1 MTDNDKPVNEESGD
15 EENFA
20 DMLASSFAATP
31 CLAPGDKVEAK
42 ILKISGEWIFLDT
55 GRKGEGVIE
64 RKEFLDGEGNPTVRE
79 GDMVTAWFLSS
90 HHNEMRFTTKVGG
103 GVAGNAQLEDAW
115 RSGIPVEGRVEK
127 EIKGGFEVKIGGTV
141 RAFCPY
147 SQMGLKRIADPAAY
161 VGQQLSFRITE
172 YAEKGR
178 NIVLSHRAVLEEQ
191 QQQEKERLKD
201 TLQTGQLVTGTVTSL
216 RDFGAFVD
224 IGGVEGLIPMAEV
237 GWGRVTDIR
246 DALSEGQQVQ
256 VVIKQL
262 DWDNNRISLSLRETL
277 ADPWEK
283 AVMMYPEGS
292 FHTGRVARLAQFGAF
307 VTLGEGIDGLIHI
320 SRLGAGKR
328 INHPREV
335 LKEGEEVEVK
345 VESVDRD
352 NRRISL
358 ALAGV
363 ARAAEEEEAT
373 LASFRKSAVESSAQS
388 LGSLGELLK
397 ARLEK
402 GKKK

>member
-1 MTDNDKPVNEESGD
+1 MTDNDKPVNDENNG

-20 DMLASSFAATP
+20 DMLARSFAATP
-31 CLAPGDKVEAK
+31 RLAPGDKVEAK
-42 ILKISGEWIFLDT
+42 VLKISGEWVFLDT
-55 GRKGEGVIE
+55 GRKGEGVLE
-64 RKEFLDGEGNPTVRE
+64 RKELLDGEGNLTVRE
-79 GDMVTAWFLSS
+79 GDTVTAWFLSS
-90 HHNEMRFTTKVGG
+90 HNNEMRFTTKVGG
-103 GVAGNAQLEDAW
+103 GGGGNAQLEDAW

-127 EIKGGFEVKIGGTV
+127 EIKGGFEVKLGTV

-147 SQMGLKRIADPAAY
+147 SQMGLKRVADAAVY
-161 VGQQLSFRITE
+161 VGQHLSFRITE

-178 NIVLSHRAVLEEQ
+178 NIVLSHRAVLEDLQ
-191 QQQEKERLKD
+191 RQEKERLKSS
-201 TLQTGQLVTGTVTSL
+201 LQVDQTVTGTVTSL

-246 DALSEGQQVQ
+246 DALSVGQQVQ

-262 DWDNNRISLSLRETL
+262 DWEKDRISLSLRETL

-283 AVMMYPEGS
+283 AVMNYPEGS

-335 LKEGEEVEVK
+335 LKEGEDVEIK

-363 ARAAEEEEAT
+363 ARAADEEEAT
-373 LASFRKSAVESSAQS
+373 LASFRKSAEESSAQS

-397 ARLEK
+397 AKLEK
-402 GKKK
+402 GKK